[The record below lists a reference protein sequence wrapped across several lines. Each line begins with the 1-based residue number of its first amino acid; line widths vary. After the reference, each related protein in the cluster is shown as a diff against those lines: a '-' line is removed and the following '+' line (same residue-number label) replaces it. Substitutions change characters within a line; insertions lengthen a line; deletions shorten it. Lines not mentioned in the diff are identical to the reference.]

1 MRIGAAACPECGS
14 DEKTGWS
21 EEAEEWTPDLE
32 GGYDGDDSFDY
43 DGYVRR
49 EFGEGAAPPQGIDLK
64 RVCYV
69 LLVILVLVS
78 LLAYFF

>member
-1 MRIGAAACPECGS
+1 MGTTLLI
-14 DEKTGWS
+14 T
-21 EEAEEWTPDLE
+21 T
-32 GGYDGDDSFDY
+32 
-43 DGYVRR
+43 GYVRR